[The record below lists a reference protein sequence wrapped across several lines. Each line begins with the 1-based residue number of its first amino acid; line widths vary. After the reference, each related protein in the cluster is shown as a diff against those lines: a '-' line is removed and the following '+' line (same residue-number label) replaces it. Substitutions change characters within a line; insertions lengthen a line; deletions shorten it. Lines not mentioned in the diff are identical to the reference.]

1 MTFTLNKGQ
10 NANFL
15 SITSIKAIGFQKQLE
30 QIMLKPDPTRNFWRG
45 NSNFGST
52 VRQIVKIP
60 SEFMCIKI
68 CFLS

>member
-15 SITSIKAIGFQKQLE
+15 SITSITVIGFQKQLE
-30 QIMLKPDPTRNFWRG
+30 QIFKPDATTNFWRG
-45 NSNFGST
+45 NSNYGTT